1 MSTLDRAG
9 IEALLPH
16 RDPFL
21 MLDRVTELVPGER
34 AIGEKDVTDEMCKG
48 HFPGHPVMPGV
59 LITEAM
65 AQLAA
70 VIALSANTEAAGKP
84 VYLLGTDKM
93 RFRKMVKPGDVL
105 QLEVTLTDSRRM
117 LTFTGTAKVDGAR
130 VATGSILAAAGK

>member
-34 AIGEKDVTDEMCKG
+34 AVGEKDITDEMCKG

-70 VIALSANTEAAGKP
+70 VIALSESPEAAGKP

-105 QLEVTLTDSRRM
+105 QLEVLLTDRRRM
-117 LTFTGTAKVDGAR
+117 LTFTGTARVDGAR
-130 VATGSILAAAGK
+130 VATGSILAAAEK

>member
-1 MSTLDRAG
+1 MSTMDRAE
-9 IEALLPH
+9 IEAILPH

-34 AIGEKDVTDEMCKG
+34 AIGEKDITEEMCKG

-70 VIALSANTEAAGKP
+70 VIALSANPDVAGEP

-93 RFRKMVKPGDVL
+93 RFRKVVTPGDVL
-105 QLEVTLTDSRRM
+105 ELDVTLTDSRRM
-117 LTFTGTAKVDGAR
+117 MTFTCTARVGDAR